1 MSPAPSCVETKM
13 FLNPKDVLNLPFVVA
28 VVKYL
33 RLLLNIFALS
43 SPDIFSLEDLLI
55 RSWGNYA
62 RSEQN
67 TLLLSSGCVK
77 IFNKLNSL

>member
-43 SPDIFSLEDLLI
+43 SPEIFSLDGGSINQELGQLCL
-55 RSWGNYA
+55 
-62 RSEQN
+62 E
-67 TLLLSSGCVK
+67 
-77 IFNKLNSL
+77 